1 MNTIAIRITLMY
13 DEGVYSEV
21 VEVPNSNEGH
31 DLLWAHIAMLL
42 SGYPMGTVAQTEPVN
57 A

>member
-1 MNTIAIRITLMY
+1 MNVIDIRITLIY

-21 VEVPNSNEGH
+21 VRVPNNEHGH